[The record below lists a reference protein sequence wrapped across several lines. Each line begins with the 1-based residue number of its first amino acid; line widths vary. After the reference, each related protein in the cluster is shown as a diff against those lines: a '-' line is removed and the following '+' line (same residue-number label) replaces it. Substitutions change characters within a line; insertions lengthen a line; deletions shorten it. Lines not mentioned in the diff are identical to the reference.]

1 MPYQYEKQQ
10 RRDNKRK
17 KNRYGHVVDS
27 RSVFEIA
34 RQQQERAEA
43 IKRKKRRKLEE
54 ADEEAAI

>member
-34 RQQQERAEA
+34 RQQRERAEA
-43 IKRKKRRKLEE
+43 VRRKEQRKQQEE
-54 ADEEAAI
+54 EE